1 MAAKSSPKAWFTV
14 RAQAEREDIIRES
27 LEARM
32 RAEGLED
39 LFGRVLVP
47 TEHMAEVRSGGQK
60 TVTRHKMFP
69 GYILLEMVLDD
80 KGKIPDESW
89 FLVTETPGISGF
101 VGTDLRHP
109 EAMPAAEVDSILDDI
124 QARRERPKPKIEFGE
139 GERVRIKAG
148 PFENY
153 DGTIEEVAVDKGL
166 LKVQISIFGRS
177 TSVEIEYAR
186 VEKT

>member
-1 MAAKSSPKAWFTV
+1 MATQKAWFTV

-47 TEHMAEVRSGGQK
+47 TEHMAEVRSGRK
-60 TVTRHKMFP
+60 MVTRHKMFP
-69 GYILLEMVLDD
+69 GYILLELELDD
-80 KGKIPDESW
+80 EGKIPDASW

-101 VGTDLRHP
+101 VGTNPRHP
-109 EAMPAAEVDSILDDI
+109 ESMPDVEVDGILNDI

-153 DGTIEEVAVDKGL
+153 DGIVEEVAVDKGL

-177 TSVEIEYAR
+177 TSVEIEYAK

>member
-1 MAAKSSPKAWFTV
+1 MAAKSTQNAWFTL

-39 LFGRVLVP
+39 LFGRILVP
-47 TEHMAEVRSGGQK
+47 TEHMAEVRSGRK
-60 TVTRHKMFP
+60 MVTRHKMFP
-69 GYILLEMVLDD
+69 GYILIEMELDAE
-80 KGKIPDESW
+80 GKIPDESW

-101 VGTDLRHP
+101 VGTDPRHP
-109 EAMPAAEVDSILDDI
+109 ESMPAIEVDSILDDMV
-124 QARRERPKPKIEFGE
+124 ARAERPKPKIAFDE

-153 DGTIEEVAVDKGL
+153 DGSVEKVDVDKGV

-177 TSVEIEYAR
+177 TSVEIEYGK